1 MESAVKIN
9 YDEQTFERIKPN
21 RKLSKLNALDFEI
34 SKKSIRKKDKTKR
47 DERKSKWS
55 AEPVED

>member
-1 MESAVKIN
+1 MQIN

-21 RKLSKLNALDFEI
+21 RKLGKLLAVEFES
-34 SKKSIRKKDKTKR
+34 SKKSTRKKAKTKR
-47 DERKSKWS
+47 DERKSKWN

>member
-1 MESAVKIN
+1 MDN
-9 YDEQTFERIKPN
+9 FEQTFEKIKSN
-21 RKLSKLNALDFEI
+21 RKLNKLSAVEFES

-55 AEPVED
+55 VEPVED